1 MWQGGGAGGGNQVA
15 QRELSSCLQIDSVKA
30 KNPEAQS
37 RTTFCADRV
46 LILKRLKL
54 SEETVVET
62 NPELG
67 LKSADI
73 FTFRATWA
81 DTKAFT
87 TR

>member
-1 MWQGGGAGGGNQVA
+1 MENVAGAGIKWLKG
-15 QRELSSCLQIDSVKA
+15 SCLPAYNDSVKA